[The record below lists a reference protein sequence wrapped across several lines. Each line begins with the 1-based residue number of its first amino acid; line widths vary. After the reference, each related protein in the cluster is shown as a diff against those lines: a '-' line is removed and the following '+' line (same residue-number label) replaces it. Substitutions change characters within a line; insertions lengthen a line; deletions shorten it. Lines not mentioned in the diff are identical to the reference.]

1 MSDRI
6 ANNSL
11 SLMRFWIAIWLALAT
26 IALHAEPVQSS
37 SEAVPLLIGQRTI
50 HTFRAP
56 LGMFTA
62 KERAD
67 GARRR
72 IEAGFEQVG
81 EGWTSRKTTDQGI
94 QIELDGKPMFFVLP
108 GDARELAGE
117 TAEDLANQAVRTLQI
132 AWREQR
138 ERRDPRA
145 SLDALL
151 KVGLATVLL
160 VLLLT
165 VTVKLSNRLRLVTFD
180 RLSTWVTRPTTSHFS
195 LPIVRTMPSLVQRLL
210 LLMTWLLSMFLI
222 FVYSTYSMG
231 QFVVTR
237 PASES
242 LSNAVMSLGS
252 DALLAIAS
260 SLPGNFIAV
269 GIFLFAWV
277 ITRISQEYFSHV
289 ESKSSDGN
297 WLNTHTA
304 PATRRIVNASLW
316 LFAIAM
322 AYPYLPGSHTEAFKG
337 LSVMVGLM
345 VSIGASGIVGQIASG
360 LILVYT
366 YALKR
371 GEYVRINDC
380 EGTVTELSLFV
391 TRLRTGMGE
400 EIAIPNAL
408 VLGNVTRNFSRIRN
422 SAGRSGYV
430 LDTTVTIGYD
440 TAWRQVH
447 SMLIEAAEA
456 TPEILDDPAPYVVQT
471 ALSDFYVAYKLVV
484 NVGTDVP
491 SARAKVA
498 SDLHAAIQDAF
509 NHHGVQ
515 IMSPHYFSDPSS
527 PKLVAKENWHT
538 KPEPSKK

>member
-1 MSDRI
+1 MFNRI
-6 ANNSL
+6 AINSL
-11 SLMRFWIAIWLALAT
+11 SLMQLLFALMLALVSMV
-26 IALHAEPVQSS
+26 LHAEPVQTA

-56 LGMFTA
+56 LGMFSA

-67 GARRR
+67 GALRR

-81 EGWTSRKTTDQGI
+81 EGWTSRKTTEQGI
-94 QIELDGKPMFFVLP
+94 QIELDGKPMFFVLA

-117 TAEDLANQAVRTLQI
+117 TAEELANQAVRTLQV
-132 AWREQR
+132 AWKEHR

-145 SLDALL
+145 SFDAML

-165 VTVKLSNRLRLVTFD
+165 VTVKLSNKLRLVIFD
-180 RLSTWVTRPTTSHFS
+180 RLSVWTALPTAGHFS
-195 LPIVRTMPSLVQRLL
+195 LPITRTMPSLVQSFMLM
-210 LLMTWLLSMFLI
+210 MTWLLSIFLI
-222 FVYSTYSMG
+222 FVFSTYSMG

-237 PASES
+237 PASENL
-242 LSNAVMSLGS
+242 LSAILRLGG
-252 DALLAIAS
+252 DALAAIAS
-260 SLPGNFIAV
+260 SLPGIFVAV
-269 GIFLFAWV
+269 GIFLIAWV
-277 ITRISQEYFSHV
+277 ITRISQEFFSNV

-304 PATRRIVNASLW
+304 PATRRIVNASFW

-422 SAGRSGYV
+422 SAGRAGYV

-440 TAWRQVH
+440 VPWRQVH
-447 SMLIEAAEA
+447 SMLIEAATA
-456 TPEILDDPAPYVVQT
+456 TPEVLDDPAPYVVQT
-471 ALSDFYVAYKLVV
+471 SLSDFYVAYKLVV

-509 NHHGVQ
+509 NRNGVQ
-515 IMSPHYFSDPSS
+515 IMSPHYFGDPAS
-527 PKLVAKENWHT
+527 PKLVARENWHT
-538 KPEPSKK
+538 QPEPSKK